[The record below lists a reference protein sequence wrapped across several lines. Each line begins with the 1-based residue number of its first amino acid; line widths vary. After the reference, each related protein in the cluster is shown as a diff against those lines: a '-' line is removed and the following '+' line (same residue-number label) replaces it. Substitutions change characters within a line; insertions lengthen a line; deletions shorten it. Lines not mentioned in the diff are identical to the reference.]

1 MTEVMLQVDFFE
13 QAAGSLDHLSDKVNA
28 CALGGEIAASTKDV
42 HLIALQQN
50 IEGRKPFPLGRVP
63 VPK

>member
-1 MTEVMLQVDFFE
+1 
-13 QAAGSLDHLSDKVNA
+13 
-28 CALGGEIAASTKDV
+28 V